1 MDAAELLEI
10 LRRGEDSRHQFKRD
24 FTNAEQLGAEMA
36 AFANTAGGQLFVGV
50 DDDGRL
56 AGLGS
61 EDIRRLNQLVAN
73 AASNNVRSPLD
84 PITEIVAIA
93 NSLVLVV
100 TVNDGLN
107 KPYFDNKGV
116 VWVKRGSDKR
126 KIDSREELKRIFQRN
141 DSIYADET
149 PVSGSS
155 VTDVDTAHF
164 TAFYERL
171 FGESLADGNLSIAQ
185 IMQNQNL
192 LRDGQL
198 NVAGLLLFSKNPQQF
213 KPVFVIK
220 AVSFFGNEREGSLY
234 RDTTEITGTVSQ
246 LYAQA
251 QQFFKRNLHAIQGNQ
266 GFNSLGQPEIP
277 ITTLEELLVN
287 ALLHRDYFISAP
299 IRLFIFD
306 NRVEIISPGKLP
318 NHLTIANIQHGT
330 SIIRNP
336 ILTSFATRGELPYRG
351 IGSGIMRALKAYPAV
366 TFINDEE
373 TETFTVIIKRVGAG
387 QG

>member
-1 MDAAELLEI
+1 MEASELLEI
-10 LRRGEDSRHQFKRD
+10 LKRGEDSRHQFKRD

-50 DDDGRL
+50 EDDGSFV
-56 AGLGS
+56 GLS
-61 EDIRRLNQLVAN
+61 NEDIRRLNQLVAN
-73 AASNNVRSPLD
+73 AATNNVRSPLD
-84 PITEIVAIA
+84 PITEIIAVAGT
-93 NSLVLVV
+93 LVLVV
-100 TVNDGLN
+100 TISSGLN
-107 KPYFDNKGV
+107 KPYFDNKGI

-126 KIDSREELKRIFQRN
+126 RIDSREELKRIFQRN
-141 DSIYADET
+141 DSVYADEI

-155 VTDVDTAHF
+155 VADVETGHF
-164 TAFYERL
+164 TTFYERL
-171 FGESLADGNLSIAQ
+171 FDETLVSDDLSIVRV
-185 IMQNQNL
+185 MQNLNL

-198 NVAGLLLFSKNPQQF
+198 NLAGLLLFGKNPQQF

-220 AVSFFGNEREGSLY
+220 AVSFFGNEREGSSY
-234 RDTTEITGTVSQ
+234 RDTAEITGTVGQ

-251 QQFFKRNLHAIQGNQ
+251 QQFFKRNLHAIQGSQ
-266 GFNSLGQPEIP
+266 GFNSLGQLEIP

-318 NHLTIANIQHGT
+318 NHLTIANIQHGA

-366 TFINDEE
+366 TFINDED
-373 TETFTVIIKRVGAG
+373 TETFTVIIKRAGAA
-387 QG
+387 